1 MTFYALASEGLKFGL
16 IEPGWP
22 MLFQLANTFILY
34 MFLRRFLFKPVTEF
48 MAKREAEIKGNID
61 SAERKNQEA
70 EQLMSDYKEK
80 IKHADTEGREIIRH
94 ATAKAEG
101 KSSDIIRATEEHV
114 DELKRNAQKDIER
127 EKARAMHHI
136 KDEISSLAIL
146 AATKIIEEDLTD
158 EKHRLVAEKFID
170 EVGDTRWQN

>member
-22 MLFQLANTFILY
+22 MLFQLVNTFILY

-48 MAKREAEIKGNID
+48 MQKRESEIKNNLD

-70 EQLMSDYKEK
+70 DQLMADYKEK
-80 IKHADTEGREIIRH
+80 IKNAEFEGKEIIRH
-94 ATAKAEG
+94 AAAKAEG
-101 KSSDIIRATEEHV
+101 KSSDILRAAEEHAE
-114 DELKRNAQKDIER
+114 ELKRNAQKDIER

-146 AATKIIEEDLTD
+146 AATKIIEEDLSD
-158 EKHRLVAEKFID
+158 EKHRIVAEKYID

>member
-48 MAKREAEIKGNID
+48 MQKREHEIKGNID
-61 SAERKNQEA
+61 SAEKKNQEA
-70 EQLMSDYKEK
+70 EQLMSDYKER
-80 IKHADTEGREIIRH
+80 IKNVEAEGKAIIRH
-94 ATAKAEG
+94 ATDKAEG
-101 KSSDIIRATEEHV
+101 RSMDIIRETEEHL
-114 DELKRNAQKDIER
+114 DELKRNATKDIER
-127 EKARAMHHI
+127 EKIRAMHHI
-136 KDEISSLAIL
+136 KDDISKLAIL
-146 AATKIIEEDLTD
+146 AATKVIEADLTE
-158 EKHRLVAEKFID
+158 EKHRILAEKYID

>member
-34 MFLRRFLFKPVTEF
+34 MFLRRFLFKPVTSF
-48 MAKREAEIKGNID
+48 MEKRESEIKGNID
-61 SAERKNQEA
+61 SAEKKNLEA
-70 EQLMSDYKEK
+70 EQLMSNYKDK
-80 IKHADTEGREIIRH
+80 IKNADAEGREIIRL

-101 KSSDIIRATEEHV
+101 KSSDVIRATEEHL
-114 DELKRNAQKDIER
+114 DELKRSAQKDIER

-136 KDEISSLAIL
+136 KDEISNLAIL
-146 AATKIIEEDLTD
+146 AASKVIEADLTE
-158 EKHRLVAEKFID
+158 EKHRILAEKYID

>member
-48 MAKREAEIKGNID
+48 MEKRESEIKHNID

-70 EQLMSDYKEK
+70 EQLMTSYKEK
-80 IKHADTEGREIIRH
+80 IKNAESEGKEIIRH
-94 ATAKAEG
+94 ASAKAES
-101 KSSDIIRATEEHV
+101 KASDIIRATEEHV

-158 EKHRLVAEKFID
+158 EKHRVMAEKFID

>member
-48 MAKREAEIKGNID
+48 MEKRESEIKNNID

-70 EQLMSDYKEK
+70 EQLMTSYKDK
-80 IKHADTEGREIIRH
+80 IKNAESEGKEIIRH
-94 ATAKAEG
+94 ASAKAEG
-101 KSSDIIRATEEHV
+101 RASDILRATEEHV
-114 DELKRNAQKDIER
+114 EELKRNAQKDIER

-158 EKHRLVAEKFID
+158 EKHRVMAEKFID

>member
-48 MAKREAEIKGNID
+48 MGKRESEIKNNLET
-61 SAERKNQEA
+61 AERKNQEA
-70 EQLMSDYKEK
+70 DQLMADYKDR
-80 IKHADTEGREIIRH
+80 IKHADSEGKEIIRT
-94 ATAKAEG
+94 ATVKAENRAG
-101 KSSDIIRATEEHV
+101 EIIRATEEQV
-114 DELKRNAQKDIER
+114 DDIKKNAQKDIER
-127 EKARAMHHI
+127 EKAKAMHQI

-146 AATKIIEEDLTD
+146 AAGKVIGEDLSD
-158 EKHRLVAEKFID
+158 DKHRLVAEKYID

>member
-48 MAKREAEIKGNID
+48 MQKRETEIKGNID
-61 SAERKNQEA
+61 SAEKKNLEA
-70 EQLMSDYKEK
+70 EQLMTNYKDK
-80 IKHADTEGREIIRH
+80 IKNADAEGREIIRL

-101 KSSDIIRATEEHV
+101 KSSDVVRATEEHL
-114 DELKRNAQKDIER
+114 DELKKSAQKDIER

-136 KDEISSLAIL
+136 KDEISNLAIL
-146 AATKIIEEDLTD
+146 AASKVIEADLSE
-158 EKHRLVAEKFID
+158 EKHRLVAEKYIN

>member
-16 IEPGWP
+16 IEPGWT

-48 MAKREAEIKGNID
+48 MAKRESDIKTSLDTAEK
-61 SAERKNQEA
+61 KNQEA
-70 EQLMSDYKEK
+70 EQLMSDYQEKVKNAESESKEIVRK
-80 IKHADTEGREIIRH
+80 ATVRAENRANEILRAAEERADEYKHN
-94 ATAKAEG
+94 AE
-101 KSSDIIRATEEHV
+101 
-114 DELKRNAQKDIER
+114 KDIER

-146 AATKIIEEDLTD
+146 AASKIIEEDLSD
-158 EKHRLVAEKFID
+158 DKHRLMAEKFID

>member
-34 MFLRRFLFKPVTEF
+34 MFLRRFLFKPVTNF
-48 MAKREAEIKGNID
+48 MEKRESEIKNNID
-61 SAERKNQEA
+61 SAEKKNQEA
-70 EQLMSDYKEK
+70 ELLMSDYKEK
-80 IKHADTEGREIIRH
+80 IKNAEMEGKEIIRH
-94 ATAKAEG
+94 ATARAEG
-101 KSSDIIRATEEHV
+101 RSSDILRATEEQA

-127 EKARAMHHI
+127 EKSRAMHHI

-146 AATKIIEEDLTD
+146 AASKIIEEDLSD
-158 EKHRLVAEKFID
+158 DKHRLVAEKYID